1 MPVLYSRRM
10 SRRLLRRRRF
20 LPLLWIAVAIVAPAS
35 AAPEAATVA
44 EGESALR
51 RGDAIAAVRIFQ
63 EVLAH
68 EPDSWQVRDG
78 LGRALRAGGDLE
90 GAERELRRAV
100 ELAPAEP
107 SPARDLLDLL
117 NASQDRGRRRQG
129 LAWLGEKVGPFPDLL
144 LQIARQSRLE
154 GDFVTARAALTRLQA
169 IAPDHREA
177 MIEEIQVA
185 RDALDYARAEAIC
198 ARIIARFPTYP
209 QAYVHRARLQ
219 RLQGRDD
226 DAVADYRQALA
237 FDPDE
242 PTALTRLGEI
252 LLERGNLDEA
262 ATLLTRATKV
272 APEMYQAYYLLV
284 RLYQKRGDSEAAAR
298 AMTEF
303 RRLKDKL
310 RANTRLAGGASMADE

>member
-1 MPVLYSRRM
+1 MSRRLR
-10 SRRLLRRRRF
+10 RRLLRRPSF
-20 LPLLWIAVAIVAPAS
+20 LPLLWIAVAVVTPAPAGP
-35 AAPEAATVA
+35 AAATVA
-44 EGESALR
+44 EAESALR

-63 EVLAH
+63 ELLAL

-90 GAERELRRAV
+90 GAERELRRAI
-100 ELAPAEP
+100 ELSPAEP
-107 SPARDLLDLL
+107 APARELLDLL
-117 NASQDRGRRRQG
+117 NLSPDRGRRRQG
-129 LAWLGEKVGPFPDLL
+129 LAWLVEKGGPFPDLL
-144 LQIARQSRLE
+144 LAIVRQSRKE
-154 GDFVTARAALTRLQA
+154 GDFVTARAALARLQTL
-169 IAPDHREA
+169 APDNREA

-219 RLQGRDD
+219 RLQGKND

-237 FDPDE
+237 LAPDE

-252 LLERGNLDEA
+252 LLERGELDA
-262 ATLLTRATKV
+262 AAALLTRATTV

-284 RLYQKRGDSEAAAR
+284 RLYQKRGDTEAAER

-310 RANTRLAGGASMADE
+310 RANTRLAGGASMVDE